1 MQQTIQ
7 LKLLP
12 SEAADDTTLRE
23 YIARATA
30 RREEEINGFQLIKR
44 SIDARGRQPHILLT
58 VKVFIDEPYREE
70 PLDTIIFPDV
80 SKADRQAIIVG
91 AGPAGLFAAL
101 RLA

>member
-12 SEAADDTTLRE
+12 AEAADDTTLRE

-30 RREEEINGFQLIKR
+30 RREDEITGYQLVKR
-44 SIDARGRQPHILLT
+44 SIDARGRQPHVLLS
-58 VKVFIDEPYREE
+58 VKVFISEPFQPERFGSF
-70 PLDTIIFPDV
+70 LFPDV
-80 SKADRQAIIVG
+80 SRADRQVLIVG

-101 RLA
+101 RL